1 MIRRPPRSTLFPYT
15 TLFRSLPSEASHILR
30 VDHHRQRFPAVLNAF
45 PISRG
50 KTPHLATGDG
60 KTAVESSL
68 RPELALP
75 ENVAVALTIV
85 GGGAGAEEVHFEV
98 AGELGGSNLRL
109 GQHGGAGLASRENIF
124 GYFAER
130 VAGEGD
136 SIEIGRAS
144 CRERG

>member
-1 MIRRPPRSTLFPYT
+1 MVEKTLGCAEPIGT
-15 TLFRSLPSEASHILR
+15 LPSEASHILR

-45 PISRG
+45 PIFRG

-85 GGGAGAEEVHFEV
+85 GGRSEEHTS
-98 AGELGGSNLRL
+98 ELQSLTNLVCRL
-109 GQHGGAGLASRENIF
+109 LLEKK
-124 GYFAER
+124 
-130 VAGEGD
+130 
-136 SIEIGRAS
+136 
-144 CRERG
+144 